1 MDPCQTVFLEI
12 VFPAKPQQPLVIVH
26 LHLCPGPTLPASLEQ
41 QVLSSIKEQVSL
53 IRELTSWPSSATPH
67 PNTTA
72 SIGGAV
78 TKLGRSAHR
87 LPTEEDCLVNDFD
100 KLLGFLLGALLDDL
114 DVGVNVSGTFSS
126 VLCTISE
133 QDLT

>member
-1 MDPCQTVFLEI
+1 MSRPYTFS
-12 VFPAKPQQPLVIVH
+12 K
-26 LHLCPGPTLPASLEQ
+26 
-41 QVLSSIKEQVSL
+41 VLSSIKEQVSL
-53 IRELTSWPSSATPH
+53 IRELTSCPSSATPH

-87 LPTEEDCLVNDFD
+87 LPTDDDCLVNDFD